1 MAQSV
6 DKFEINMMKIQS
18 LRAHTLPVN
27 TNKNSQHSPF
37 CGISSHNQIE
47 IRQLN
52 VESER
57 SQDLATQA
65 RKSMM
70 VSESTT
76 ENGYII
82 SNTNYGD
89 KYSLEMLNP
98 PNRYTNPVI
107 DAKLIKF
114 RKVIKNRFLISGF
127 INKNY
132 NYPRIFEDEKGV
144 YGKYGHIKMI
154 NFMPK
159 MSS

>member
-1 MAQSV
+1 MVGTSGNWSDRVFDDTAS
-6 DKFEINMMKIQS
+6 
-18 LRAHTLPVN
+18 
-27 TNKNSQHSPF
+27 
-37 CGISSHNQIE
+37 G
-47 IRQLN
+47 
-52 VESER
+52 R
-57 SQDLATQA
+57 SRLD
-65 RKSMM
+65 RM
-70 VSESTT
+70 
-76 ENGYII
+76 NG
-82 SNTNYGD
+82 NA
-89 KYSLEMLNP
+89 EVM
-98 PNRYTNPVI
+98 